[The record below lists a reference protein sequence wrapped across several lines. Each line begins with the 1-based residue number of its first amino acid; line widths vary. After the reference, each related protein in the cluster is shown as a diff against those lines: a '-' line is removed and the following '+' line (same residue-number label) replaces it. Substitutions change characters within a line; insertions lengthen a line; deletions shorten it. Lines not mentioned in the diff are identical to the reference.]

1 LPCYPLRGGG
11 VQAKGSLRQVEDFNS
26 VQLTWLK
33 MKNKIKDFYYSNAT
47 RSEAELSK
55 GGSEARL
62 SKSHSHLQASPRKT
76 FKKLYEQKHLVR
88 NTKDQYSAVCDK
100 VWQKSHQRLK
110 IQLDGAMSNSIPLTE
125 CSTQSEGTKSKTAF
139 GKSTTFDFFDL
150 YPVKKTPSSNN
161 RYMLL
166 GSASMLPLG
175 SAAAPVPPKSK
186 TTFGKGGSAS
196 LTSSIVVK

>member
-1 LPCYPLRGGG
+1 MPWYPQASPVGG

-33 MKNKIKDFYYSNAT
+33 MKNKIKDFYY
-47 RSEAELSK
+47 SK

-110 IQLDGAMSNSIPLTE
+110 IQLDGAMSNSSPLIE
-125 CSTQSEGTKSKTAF
+125 CPTQSEGTKSKTAF

-186 TTFGKGGSAS
+186 TTFGKGGSVS